1 MESRSNFLVRK
12 QGMPFSRHLGL
23 GFRVR
28 VRVRVRKHFFQ
39 GTQGGL
45 GLITLGGKMS
55 GEGGM
60 TSYSLEV
67 LLAAILKKGAGGINQ
82 NMLEY

>member
-1 MESRSNFLVRK
+1 MSCGEIGV
-12 QGMPFSRHLGL
+12 
-23 GFRVR
+23 RVR

-45 GLITLGGKMS
+45 GLTTLGGKMS
-55 GEGGM
+55 GEGGV

-67 LLAAILKKGAGGINQ
+67 LLAAILK
-82 NMLEY
+82 

>member
-28 VRVRVRKHFFQ
+28 VRVRIRVRVRKHFFQ

-45 GLITLGGKMS
+45 GLTTLGGKMS
-55 GEGGM
+55 GEGL
-60 TSYSLEV
+60 SLEER
-67 LLAAILKKGAGGINQ
+67 
-82 NMLEY
+82 LEF